1 MTLWTVV
8 SAQKTKFTIM
18 PIKNKK
24 KVPLFLGELILSKT
38 SAGPR
43 PHKFKVYKDGKGEY
57 RLPDEFIDLLRLS
70 GRIMVVK
77 GGYSDQESDF
87 LEMLKGFQLNGD
99 YVNACRHCLLKY
111 KFNFVN
117 KKSIRYHKE
126 LICEDCAKEELENAL
141 NNAQCRYGEE
151 AVEHL
156 KELLFKTRDF
166 DRTLGMLNPESI
178 DSELTHYDTI
188 ESNPGVSSVKINEL
202 PIAKKFRKHLL
213 KKSESLLPVQSLSV
227 KKGLLDGKNQLV
239 MSATATGKTLIGEL
253 AGVSNVLNN
262 RGKMLFLVPLVA
274 LANQKYDQFT
284 KNYTHLNITTSIRIG
299 SSRIKT
305 SKTAFMRTTLD
316 SDIIVGTYE
325 GLDYVLRTGD
335 VDKLGNIATVV
346 IDEVHMLE
354 DAERGHRLDGLIS
367 RLKYIVPEAQFI
379 YLSATVANP
388 AWFAQK
394 LEASLV
400 EYEYR
405 PVPIERHLIFCD
417 DSKKVKLITNLV
429 NEEYSKYSSKGHKG
443 QSIIFTNSRKNCH
456 RISDALPMRS
466 SAYHAGLT
474 GYERKKIEN
483 KFQKG
488 ELPAVVTTAALAAG
502 VDFPASQVIFESLAM
517 GIDWITM
524 QEFLQMLGR
533 AGRPDYHD
541 RGTVVLLATPDK
553 CYTGEQEFTEDEV
566 AIQLLKGKMEH
577 TGVEYG
583 EDENMEEILASSALT
598 TSMKDLKAIH
608 KHHIGG
614 YGFDRFFN
622 QLKKYNFL
630 HQKGDRISLTKFG
643 KIAARHF
650 LSVTKAFLIRD
661 AVLAGTEPINIVT
674 NLEFFDSV
682 YFKHASRISR
692 ALNVNLPSRVFQGG
706 SIDILFE
713 GENLSKLDVSLQDQ
727 IYEFAEDFLT
737 CNCKDSPYCG
747 CPEHKFS
754 SKLISFRADGYDP
767 EEVMRQL
774 EIRYGITAY
783 VGDLFD
789 YLDDV
794 IRNLDAVEQ
803 MAKAYSKNEIAK
815 NAGVLKKKVEGDK

>member
-8 SAQKTKFTIM
+8 SAQKSKFKVM

-24 KVPLFLGELILSKT
+24 KVPIFLGELILGNT

-43 PHKFKVYKDGKGEY
+43 PHKFKVYKEGKGEY
-57 RLPDEFIDLLRLS
+57 RSPEEFVDLLRMS
-70 GRIMVVK
+70 NRIMVVN
-77 GGYSDQESDF
+77 GEYDEQESDF
-87 LEMLKGFQLNGD
+87 FEMLKGYQLKGE
-99 YVNACRHCLLKY
+99 YVNACRHCLLKNR
-111 KFNFVN
+111 FNFVN
-117 KKSIRYHKE
+117 KKSIRYHNE
-126 LICEDCAKEELENAL
+126 LICEDCAKGELENAL
-141 NNAQCRYGEE
+141 NNAQYRYSEE
-151 AVEHL
+151 AIEHL
-156 KELLFKTRDF
+156 KQLLIKTRDF
-166 DRTLGMLNPESI
+166 DRTLGMLNPETI
-178 DSELTHYDTI
+178 DSDLTRYDTI
-188 ESNPGVSSVKINEL
+188 ESNPDVSTIKIDDI
-202 PIAKKFRKHLL
+202 PINKKFKQHLQ
-213 KKSESLLPVQSLSV
+213 KKSEYLLPVQSLSV
-227 KKGLLDGKNQLV
+227 QKGLLDGNNQLV

-253 AGVSNVLNN
+253 AGINNVLNK

-284 KNYTHLNITTSIRIG
+284 KNYSHLGIKTSIRVG

-305 SKTAFMRTTLD
+305 SKTASMRTTLD

-335 VDKLGNIATVV
+335 ADKLGNIGTVV

-354 DAERGHRLDGLIS
+354 DAERGHRIDGLIS
-367 RLKYIVPEAQFI
+367 RLKYTVPEAQFI

-388 AWFAQK
+388 EWFSQK
-394 LEASLV
+394 LGAYLV

-405 PVPIERHLIFCD
+405 PVPIERHLVFSD
-417 DSKKVKLITNLV
+417 DSKKVNLITKLV
-429 NEEYSKYSSKGHKG
+429 KDEYSQYSSKGYRG

-456 RISDALPMRS
+456 RISDALPMS
-466 SAYHAGLT
+466 SAAYHAGLT

-483 KFQKG
+483 KFQNG

-553 CYTGEQEFTEDEV
+553 NYTGEQKLTEDEV
-566 AIQLLKGKMEH
+566 AIQLLKGEMEH

-598 TSMKDLKAIH
+598 TSKSDLKAIH
-608 KHHIGG
+608 NKFIGG
-614 YGFDRFFN
+614 YGFSQFFN
-622 QLKKYNFL
+622 QLKKYKFIN
-630 HQKGDRISLTKFG
+630 QKGEKIYLTKFG

-692 ALNVNLPSRVFQGG
+692 TLKVNLPARVFQGG
-706 SIDILFE
+706 TIDILFE
-713 GENLSKLDVSLQDQ
+713 GENLSKLDESLQDQ

-754 SKLISFRADGYDP
+754 SKLISLRAEGNDP
-767 EEVMRQL
+767 EEIIKQL

-783 VGDLFD
+783 VGDLYD

-803 MAKAYSKNEIAK
+803 MAKAYSKKDIAK
-815 NAGVLKKKVEGDK
+815 NAYTLKRNVEGSG